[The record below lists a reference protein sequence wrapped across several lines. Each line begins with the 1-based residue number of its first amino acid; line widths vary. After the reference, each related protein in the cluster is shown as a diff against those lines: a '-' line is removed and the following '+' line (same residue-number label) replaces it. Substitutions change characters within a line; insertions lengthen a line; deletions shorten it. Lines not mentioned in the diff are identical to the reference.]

1 MMNNMSTLIPSQTS
15 SMNNGNISSNA
26 VELINLVALFYGKG
40 DVNTANA
47 LLKSFNK

>member
-1 MMNNMSTLIPSQTS
+1 MMINMSTAIPSQTS
-15 SMNNGNISSNA
+15 SMSNGSISSNA

-47 LLKSFNK
+47 LLRALNK

>member
-1 MMNNMSTLIPSQTS
+1 MMIHMSTLIPSQTS

-47 LLKSFNK
+47 LLKALSK

>member
-1 MMNNMSTLIPSQTS
+1 MMIKMSTLVPSQTS

-40 DVNTANA
+40 DVNTANT
-47 LLKSFNK
+47 LLKALSK